1 MTNSRVSN
9 FSVNKNNILG
19 KLSDFYECCLAKYK
33 LGNKENL
40 TPPRERNYF
49 TKWLYIICQRLGL
62 DY

>member
-40 TPPRERNYF
+40 KKYLESTIVLLNGHV
-49 TKWLYIICQRLGL
+49 LYAKG
-62 DY
+62 

>member
-40 TPPRERNYF
+40 PPLGSAIILLNGYI
-49 TKWLYIICQRLGL
+49 LYAKG
-62 DY
+62 